1 MQRLGEGRLHELEA
15 GLRMGTKRIHVWR
28 DGGMGTRRRT
38 SSVRGIGGYNYGGI
52 YINVGIGG
60 FINVRMGIYKCRYRG
75 IYKCPYGGICI
86 GRFINAGIG

>member
-28 DGGMGTRRRT
+28 DGGMGTRRTT
-38 SSVRGIGGYNYGGI
+38 SSVRGIGGYNYVGI

-60 FINVRMGIYKCRYRG
+60 FINVRMEGFINVGI
-75 IYKCPYGGICI
+75 GGFINVRM
-86 GRFINAGIG
+86 GGFINAGIG